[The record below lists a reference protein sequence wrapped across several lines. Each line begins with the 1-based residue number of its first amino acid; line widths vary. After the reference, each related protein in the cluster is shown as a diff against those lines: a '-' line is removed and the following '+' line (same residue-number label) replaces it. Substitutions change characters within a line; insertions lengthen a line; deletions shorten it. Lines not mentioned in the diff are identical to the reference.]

1 MLGSWG
7 ADGTLDLVPLSP
19 RIPLNEGEKLWVAS
33 HKVGVGILMNV
44 WPFSTPSLAF
54 PKTVVMKLS
63 HKTQEGGGFEDVQQE
78 NLTLYQILTDND
90 SIAAAVPVDSGNFDV
105 VDQFP

>member
-7 ADGTLDLVPLSP
+7 VDGTLDHVPLPS
-19 RIPLNEGEKLWVAS
+19 RTPLNEGEKLWVVS

-44 WPFSTPSLAF
+44 WPFPTPLLAF
-54 PKTVVMKLS
+54 PETVVMKLP
-63 HKTQEGGGFEDVQQE
+63 HKTQVGGGFEDVQQE
-78 NLTLYQILTDND
+78 NLALYQILMDND
-90 SIAAAVPVDSGNFDV
+90 NIAAAVPVDSGNFDV